1 MINIFLK
8 MGKNKKRFCSNSQ
21 AGKNKF
27 NMYYFVLS
35 LVALATFV
43 FPGTSHAYLDPGTG
57 SFVFQM
63 IIAGVVGGLFTIKTF
78 WRKIISFF
86 KKDNEK

>member
-1 MINIFLK
+1 MNILQN
-8 MGKNKKRFCSNSQ
+8 MRKNKNRICNHFRGERDRFNI
-21 AGKNKF
+21 
-27 NMYYFVLS
+27 YYFVVLF
-35 LVALATFV
+35 VALTTLA
-43 FPGTSHAYLDPGTG
+43 FPKTSLAYLDPGTG

-63 IIAGVVGGLFTIKTF
+63 IIAGIVGGLFTIKTF